1 MGQLL
6 NDFYRNNL
14 HALKV
19 KIFSKPLTDTDIQ
32 RIRQVHKLINNEV
45 RLIQSSFRNSRPMF
59 QIWNVNR
66 NVNTNLRSLRCKV
79 SLK

>member
-6 NDFYRNNL
+6 NDFYCNNL

-19 KIFSKPLTDTDIQ
+19 KIFTKPLTNTDIQ
-32 RIRQVHKLINNEV
+32 RIRQVHKLINNEA
-45 RLIQSSFRNSRPMF
+45 RLIRSSFRNSRPMF
-59 QIWNVNR
+59 QIWNVN
-66 NVNTNLRSLRCKV
+66 TNLRSLRCKV